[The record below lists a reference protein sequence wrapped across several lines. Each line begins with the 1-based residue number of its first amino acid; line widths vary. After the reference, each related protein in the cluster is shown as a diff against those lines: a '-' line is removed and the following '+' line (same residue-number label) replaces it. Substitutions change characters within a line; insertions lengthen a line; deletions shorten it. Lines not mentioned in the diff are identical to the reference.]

1 MRYCPVKARCRI
13 HILSLR
19 SPYLR
24 AGECVSS
31 CPQIRI
37 APTLDTYST
46 ETQYA
51 FGRGLIQDYSLA
63 QNLRHR
69 KESLIRWET
78 KRKIVPLQVQS
89 LLITNISKVMKH
101 LLSILLVAVTL
112 IGTSSFTYETTS
124 TTNTESISIQKQK
137 KHSGRK
143 THKRSKTRKYRTR
156 KNQSTRSASIGQT
169 VYITPTGSCY
179 HSTPS
184 CPALWRGNYSRISL
198 SSARNEGYRSC
209 SRCY

>member
-1 MRYCPVKARCRI
+1 M
-13 HILSLR
+13 
-19 SPYLR
+19 
-24 AGECVSS
+24 
-31 CPQIRI
+31 
-37 APTLDTYST
+37 
-46 ETQYA
+46 QYA
-51 FGRGLIQDYSLA
+51 FGRGWYKTIHLYKTWI
-63 QNLRHR
+63 HR

-78 KRKIVPLQVQS
+78 KRKIVPLQIQS

-101 LLSILLVAVTL
+101 LLSILLIAVTL

-124 TTNTESISIQKQK
+124 TTNSESISIQKQK

-156 KNQSTRSASIGQT
+156 KNRSTRSASIGQT

-198 SSARNEGYRSC
+198 SSARSEGYRSC